1 MDKLLNIEIVS
12 PERNVFHWT
21 GKVVTVPGVEGLF
34 QVLNMHAPMIA
45 MFETGV
51 IIIEDEKG
59 EKINF
64 STRGGVLE
72 VKDNKVTVLADTAE
86 AKYSIDVEIAEKAI
100 QRADDRLNKGG
111 KGLDRERAKFSM
123 QRAKIRLKVAGVL
136 K

>member
-1 MDKLLNIEIVS
+1 MDNLLNIEIVS
-12 PERNVFHWT
+12 PEKNVFQGT
-21 GKVVTVPGVEGLF
+21 AKVLTVPGVEGLF
-34 QVLNMHAPMIA
+34 QVLNMHAPMIS

-51 IIIEDEKG
+51 ITIEDEKG

-72 VKDNKVTVLADTAE
+72 VKDNKVVVLADTAE
-86 AKYSIDVEIAEKAI
+86 AKGSIDVERAERAM
-100 QRADDRLNKGG
+100 QRAEERLKAGG
-111 KGLDRERAKFSM
+111 KGIDRERAKFSI

>member
-1 MDKLLNIEIVS
+1 LDKLLNIEIVS
-12 PERNVFHWT
+12 PERNVFHGT

-34 QVLNMHAPMIA
+34 QVLNMHAPMIS

-51 IIIEDEKG
+51 ITIEDETG

-72 VKDNKVTVLADTAE
+72 VKDNKVIVLADTAE
-86 AKYSIDVEIAEKAI
+86 AKDSIDVERAKKAM
-100 QRADDRLNKGG
+100 QRAEERLKEGG